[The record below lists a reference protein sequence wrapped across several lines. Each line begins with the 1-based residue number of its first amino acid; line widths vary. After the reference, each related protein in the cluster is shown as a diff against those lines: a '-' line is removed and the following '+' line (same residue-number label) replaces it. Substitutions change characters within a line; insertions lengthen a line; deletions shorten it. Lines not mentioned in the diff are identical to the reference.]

1 MEELFQVLTKNCVAG
16 VPVRFYFFHYCS
28 FVNLLAANISHF
40 LPVIMKFSSFSS
52 NEICLL
58 CFFIT
63 CSSSFSVIHMSVDI
77 KNQIEKNSTFLLFFL
92 SKSLCGHAISCQKHL
107 ELPVV
112 SYLLI
117 DLFYIGMPANGRMV
131 NRTGI
136 HSHDY
141 QNFLDRWITNFSIT
155 KISRIDGLPIFLR
168 YGAPLARAEL
178 QYKDRK

>member
-1 MEELFQVLTKNCVAG
+1 M
-16 VPVRFYFFHYCS
+16 
-28 FVNLLAANISHF
+28 
-40 LPVIMKFSSFSS
+40 
-52 NEICLL
+52 
-58 CFFIT
+58 
-63 CSSSFSVIHMSVDI
+63 
-77 KNQIEKNSTFLLFFL
+77 FFL

-178 QYKDRK
+178 QYKDRKWVSIFSTFQLPHGFKMDKMVTNKTVYVELKLPQQKKAESNTTYHKSIKGMSKPSK